1 MEDVGGASTSAAM
14 ALLKLDPAPRRRLLV
29 RVMPIR
35 ACFACTAVLVGL
47 ITIAGSARSACAQG
61 EAKAAL
67 PAASAPTL
75 LPASG
80 TQVLDAVRASG
91 AKAVVVN
98 LWATWCTPCREE
110 FPDLMR
116 FHRAFQDQGVA
127 LVLVSGDFPSDTQP
141 AREFLASQ
149 GVNFPSYL
157 KSGKDEEF
165 INAFDPAWSGA
176 LPATFVYDA
185 RGQRKHSFLGP
196 ITYQSL
202 ETAVAPL
209 LGATP

>member
-1 MEDVGGASTSAAM
+1 MPNRAAIVWTVAFV
-14 ALLKLDPAPRRRLLV
+14 ALTML
-29 RVMPIR
+29 
-35 ACFACTAVLVGL
+35 
-47 ITIAGSARSACAQG
+47 AGPMRSACAQS

-67 PAASAPTL
+67 PAVSAPAL

-80 TQVLDAVRASG
+80 SQVLDAVRATG
-91 AKAVVVN
+91 AKVVLVN

-116 FHRAFQDQGVA
+116 FHRAFQDRGLA
-127 LVLVSGDFPSDTQP
+127 LVLVSGDFESEAD
-141 AREFLASQ
+141 AAKEFLASQ
-149 GVNFPSYL
+149 GVDFASYL

-185 RGQRKHSFLGP
+185 KGQRKHSFLGP